1 MNCHVQNYNFLDDF
15 KMEFAVEN
23 TLIYLI
29 IFVFTD
35 SLRELTEQ
43 SSSRDRKEPPP
54 RFDMSNMS
62 DDYNERFVYIVIN
75 CTTFSS

>member
-1 MNCHVQNYNFLDDF
+1 
-15 KMEFAVEN
+15 MESTVEY

-29 IFVFTD
+29 ILNFVYTD

-43 SSSRDRKEPPP
+43 SSSRDRKEPPT

-75 CTTFSS
+75 YRAVIVVILW